1 MLMPIDTNL
10 SKLTPEEFAEFYL
23 EALKEELGVY
33 NLQANKVGF
42 LGFLINML
50 GNVTYDSK
58 VYKDMLFKEAFPA
71 TAQQDDKKM
80 WIIIYLTLNIKKF
93 EVIVLTHT
101 KKIKKRKTPTSWVR
115 WGVKFFLESRGI
127 LPMGT

>member
-71 TAQQDDKKM
+71 TAQQDDKKCG
-80 WIIIYLTLNIKKF
+80 LSST
-93 EVIVLTHT
+93 
-101 KKIKKRKTPTSWVR
+101 
-115 WGVKFFLESRGI
+115 
-127 LPMGT
+127 